1 MTRSDHKTAD
11 RYISKVLHSTS
22 CPKRARSELRK
33 RLTAQIT
40 AFAEGK
46 ESITEYM
53 LCMEFGEPQDVAA
66 SAFDRE
72 EYRVFLKK
80 ERKKTL
86 NLARAFVIIV
96 ALTGLIYTAVYFIAR
111 WDIHGSYEYHYYDY
125 SVKYKHELN
134 PEHNAETPAEVF
146 K

>member
-1 MTRSDHKTAD
+1 MTRSDRRTVD
-11 RYISKVLHSTS
+11 RYISKVLHSAS

-40 AFAEGK
+40 SFAEGT
-46 ESITEYM
+46 ENITEYM

-72 EYRVFLKK
+72 EYRYFLEK
-80 ERKKTL
+80 ERKQTL
-86 NLARAFVIIV
+86 HLATAFVIIV
-96 ALTGLIYTAVYFIAR
+96 ALTVLIYTAVYFIAR
-111 WDIHGSYEYHYYDY
+111 WDIQGNYEYHYYDY
-125 SVKYKHELN
+125 SVKYKCESN
-134 PEHNAETPAEVF
+134 PEHNAETTSDVY